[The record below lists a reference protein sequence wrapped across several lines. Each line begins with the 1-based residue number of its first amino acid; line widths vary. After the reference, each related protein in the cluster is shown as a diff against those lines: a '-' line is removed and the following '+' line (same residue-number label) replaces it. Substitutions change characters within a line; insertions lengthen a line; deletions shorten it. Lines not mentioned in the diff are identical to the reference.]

1 MPQEGRSHAFVCTWL
16 SICTFNFLLASH
28 SQLYTFA
35 SDLQCSFIDQG
46 RFCMILL
53 NLEMSLAPVLCHCWV
68 WEAHFEAQK
77 KEVIEQ

>member
-46 RFCMILL
+46 RFCTILL
-53 NLEMSLAPVLCHCWV
+53 NLEMSLAPGAVSLLGLGGS
-68 WEAHFEAQK
+68 FRGSK